1 MSSTER
7 FPPTHPAQREPFLS
21 VGISRMR
28 SKPITRRGI
37 QNKTVAA
44 EYQDAPVGLFMWRVR
59 SRCRHRRRGF
69 RAGGVAGKLRQ
80 VPGIFPTPR
89 PAVAS
94 YTACTAL
101 PHVHKYSILN
111 IRSSSRSACIL
122 FGTSGVQAR
131 TREKTGSK
139 RTLVAQTHT
148 CEVCFDAVALAGKAD
163 NRPCCGGEDMK
174 RERVVGSKR
183 GGSSAR
189 TPDAFDV
196 RDHLHR

>member
-1 MSSTER
+1 MRPSGYLCGAYVHAAGTGAVDSAPARLQESYAR
-7 FPPTHPAQREPFLS
+7 SLESFRLLAPLWLPTQPALH
-21 VGISRMR
+21 
-28 SKPITRRGI
+28 
-37 QNKTVAA
+37 
-44 EYQDAPVGLFMWRVR
+44 
-59 SRCRHRRRGF
+59 CRTC
-69 RAGGVAGKLRQ
+69 
-80 VPGIFPTPR
+80 I
-89 PAVAS
+89 
-94 YTACTAL
+94 
-101 PHVHKYSILN
+101 N